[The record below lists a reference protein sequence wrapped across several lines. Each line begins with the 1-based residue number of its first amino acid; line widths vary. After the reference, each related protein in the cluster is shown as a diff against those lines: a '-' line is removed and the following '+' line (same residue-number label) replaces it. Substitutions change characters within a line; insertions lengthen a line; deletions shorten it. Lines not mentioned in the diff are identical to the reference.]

1 MAFDGIVTKAVV
13 SELNEYI
20 IGAKVNKIFE
30 PTKNEIILG
39 LYSSGKNY
47 SLNLSINPDSCRI
60 NLSTHS
66 KANPFNAPNFCMLLR
81 KYLIGSRI
89 ISINTPDLERVV
101 EIVFE
106 GYNEMN
112 DLITRK
118 LFLEI
123 MSRQSNIIFT
133 NENNIIIDTLKHVDN
148 SSRNLLPA
156 NPYVLPNN
164 DKISFLNLKDFS
176 EFNSYISNSE
186 LSNLNTKL
194 CSLFIG
200 FSKSFINCS
209 LSELNIDNINYSKED
224 LINLY
229 NYIKKIISNFG
240 TNNISCTNINS
251 NDFSIILKNSSNLD
265 INFFVDD
272 FYYEKEENNLFKSA
286 KNNLLKIIL
295 SSLKKCSKKLEN
307 INSKLKECDSMDTYR
322 LYGELLTSN
331 LYKLK
336 ENTSSITLEN
346 YYDNN
351 NLIEIP
357 LDKSISPH
365 KNADKYFKK
374 YNKLKNA
381 LKIVSIQKQEAE
393 KELEYIES
401 IIFSLE
407 SAEDLID
414 INEIYEEVSQNL
426 ITKKEIEKNKKSSKH
441 KEKEKISINNITTIE
456 ENGFT
461 IFIGKNNIQNDY
473 LTLKYANKNDIW
485 FHTQKIHGS
494 HVILRLN
501 GNELND
507 DILYRCA
514 SIAMQNS
521 KAKNSSNVPVD
532 YTYVRYVKKSP
543 NSKPGM
549 VIYTNYKTIFV

>member
-1 MAFDGIVTKAVV
+1 MAFDGIITKAIVA
-13 SELNEYI
+13 ELNNCI

-30 PTKNEIILG
+30 PTKSEIILG
-39 LYSSGKNY
+39 LYSFGKNY
-47 SLNLSINPDSCRI
+47 SLVLSTEPDSCRI

-81 KYLIGSRI
+81 KYLIGSKI
-89 ISINTPDLERVV
+89 ISINTNDLERVV

-133 NENNIIIDTLKHVDN
+133 NERDIIIDTLKHATN

-156 NPYVLPNN
+156 NPYLMPQN
-164 DKISFLNLKDFS
+164 DKKSFLKLNSFEDFKKCLFCS
-176 EFNSYISNSE
+176 EYEE
-186 LSNLNTKL
+186 LDKKL
-194 CSLFIG
+194 SSLFIG
-200 FSKSFINCS
+200 FSKSFVNYTMQ
-209 LSELNIDNINYSKED
+209 ELCIDNIKYSNED

-229 NYIKKIISNFG
+229 NYIKKLISNIG
-240 TNNISCTNINS
+240 TNNISCQPFDT
-251 NDFSIILKNSSNLD
+251 NDFSVSIKKANSDLS
-265 INFFVDD
+265 INFFIDN
-272 FYYEKEENNLFKSA
+272 FYFEKEEINLFKTA

-295 SSLKKCSKKLEN
+295 ASLKKCSKKLEN

-336 ENTSSITLEN
+336 ENMDSIVLEN

-351 NLIEIP
+351 NLITIP

-365 KNADKYFKK
+365 KNADRYFKK

-381 LKIVSIQKQEAE
+381 LKIVSNQKQEAE

-401 IIFSLE
+401 IIFSLDN
-407 SAEDLID
+407 AKDLID

-426 ITKKEIEKNKKSSKH
+426 ITKKEIVKSQNNKKP
-441 KEKEKISINNITTIE
+441 KEKVSITNISTIE

-461 IFIGKNNIQNDY
+461 ILIGKNNIQNDY

-494 HVILRLN
+494 HIILKLN
-501 GNELND
+501 GNEPTD
-507 DILYRCA
+507 EILYKCA
-514 SIAMQNS
+514 CIAMQNS

-549 VIYTNYKTIFV
+549 VIYTNYKTLFV